1 MGTLGIMWRLAI
13 AFSLLTAIAAA
24 QEAPLGDVARQVR
37 ARKEA
42 EELANFKP
50 GVMPPL
56 AAPGDIVP
64 AHFITIHGDAG
75 QGELSIKLNDQVLFH
90 NSYVRD
96 LPIYISALLL
106 DGGNTLDVTF
116 TTGSSPLE
124 MTIDERFPHE
134 AQHQVL
140 ATFHSDPAASP
151 AAVNKQVHFIAHPKG
166 LPPLQLNDTDRIAIQ
181 QMVRTFYNALAKRDG
196 KQVLA
201 LFAPALTDARVLYP
215 EGADFAQ
222 AQLNRMADMVAIN
235 GFEMKP
241 FEPAGLQLV
250 PKGAIVVV
258 LRSDGQPV
266 FTSNEVTLPNGNT
279 SSVSAETIPLKKI
292 AGQWRLTLPFGF

>member
-1 MGTLGIMWRLAI
+1 MLRLFI
-13 AFSLLTAIAAA
+13 SVLLLATIAAA
-24 QEAPLGDVARQVR
+24 QETPLGDVARQMR

-50 GVMPPL
+50 GVTP
-56 AAPGDIVP
+56 AVARPGDIIP
-64 AHFITIHGDAG
+64 AHFITIRGDAG
-75 QGELSIKLNDQVLFH
+75 QGELSIKLNNQVLFH

-106 DGGNTLDVTF
+106 DGGNELDLEF
-116 TTGSSPLE
+116 TTSSSPLDITVE
-124 MTIDERFPHE
+124 ERFPHE
-134 AQHQVL
+134 AEHHVL
-140 ATFHSDPAASP
+140 ATFHSEPSATP
-151 AAVNKQVHFIAHPKG
+151 AAVTKQLRFMAHPRG
-166 LPPLQLNDTDRIAIQ
+166 TPLLYLMDTDRTAIQ
-181 QMVRTFYNALAKRDG
+181 QVVRSFYTALQNRDG

-222 AQLNRMADMVAIN
+222 QQLNRMADMVN
-235 GFEMKP
+235 VKGFEMQP
-241 FEPAGLQLV
+241 FDPAGLQMV
-250 PKGAIVVV
+250 PKGATVVV
-258 LRSDGQPV
+258 LRNDGQPV

-279 SSVSAETIPLKKI
+279 TSVSADTIPLKKI